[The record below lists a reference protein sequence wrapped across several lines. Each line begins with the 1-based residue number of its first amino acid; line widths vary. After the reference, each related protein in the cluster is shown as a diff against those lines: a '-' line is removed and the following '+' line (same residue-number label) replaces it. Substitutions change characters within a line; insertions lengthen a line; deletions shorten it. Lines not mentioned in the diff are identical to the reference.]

1 MSSPTQADT
10 RTTRVPVVSRL
21 ILRAFLRV
29 VRRNLRRSFHKVRIE
44 GAERLRDN
52 TGPIIVYMTHAS
64 WWDPM
69 IGFLLW
75 AQLPGRKHYGP
86 MDATALSRYK
96 ILSKVGVFPIDLA
109 GGRGGIQFLRTAE
122 EILRSGGVL
131 WVTPQGRFADV
142 RDRPPVFK
150 AGLASLVARVPESTL
165 IPVAMEYTFWDE
177 RTPEALIFVGEP
189 QHQRVGEATEAL
201 DQRLAGALGSAM
213 AELETRARTR
223 NPVAFATILLTGR
236 AGVGGFY
243 GLGQRLR
250 AFVLRRP
257 YQVEHTAEPST
268 FQPERVNQ

>member
-1 MSSPTQADT
+1 M
-10 RTTRVPVVSRL
+10 TRVPHVSRL
-21 ILRAFLRV
+21 ILRAFLQI
-29 VRRNLRRSFHKVRIE
+29 VRMNLRSSFHKVRVQ
-44 GAERLRDN
+44 GVERLRDN

-75 AQLPGRKHYGP
+75 AQLPGRNHFGP

-96 ILSKVGVFPIDLA
+96 ILSKVGVFPVDLA

-122 EILRSGGVL
+122 EILHSGGVL
-131 WVTPQGRFADV
+131 WLTPQGRFADV

-150 AGLASLVARVPESTL
+150 AGLASLVARVPECTL
-165 IPVAMEYTFWDE
+165 IPVAIEYPFWDE
-177 RTPEALIFVGEP
+177 RTPEALVFIGEP
-189 QHQRVGEATEAL
+189 QHQRPEETTAAL
-201 DQRLAGALGSAM
+201 DQRLASALGDAM
-213 AELETRARTR
+213 AELETCARTR
-223 NPVAFATILLTGR
+223 NPARFSTILLKGR

-250 AFVLRRP
+250 AFVLRQP

-268 FQPERVNQ
+268 SLSERVTQ